1 MISRKELKRN
11 HHESIE
17 GYFGCIVDA
26 HIRKHPELCDRMI
39 TNLSKPQAIDFISWV
54 GKNRPDMWNSLQQ
67 ITMQILK
74 R

>member
-11 HHESIE
+11 HHNSIE
-17 GYFGCIVDA
+17 GYFGCVVDA
-26 HIRKHPELCDRMI
+26 HISKHTELCERMI
-39 TNLSKPQAIDFISWV
+39 TNLSKPQAIDFIVWV
-54 GKNRPDMWNSLQQ
+54 GKNRPDTWNALQK

>member
-11 HHESIE
+11 HHNSIE
-17 GYFGCIVDA
+17 DYFDCVVDA
-26 HIRKHPELCDRMI
+26 HIRKHTELCERMI
-39 TNLSKPQAIDFISWV
+39 TNLSKPQAIDFIAWV
-54 GKNRPDMWNSLQQ
+54 GKNRPDTWNALQK